1 MATFRYKARGPDG
14 QEVQGTVQAASR
26 LEATDLLRAQG
37 YWLLEL
43 YAQPEG
49 MPPRAESPPSAS
61 PPLFGGAPLKEL
73 AIFFRQLATM
83 LGAGVPLYQALD
95 TLGNQRRHFRL
106 RRAILDIRNAVLAGE
121 RLSDAFERH
130 PGVFPP
136 IVRAMIRV
144 GESGGVLEQSLRQI
158 ADYLENELE
167 LRRLLSRVTF
177 YPKLV
182 LVLIIPIL
190 MAPSVVLR
198 ALGHT
203 GGSPI
208 TEALAGLATQVLVT
222 LVIALAVLW
231 LVFRVASASQT
242 FRWVWGLVTVSVPWL
257 GFTLKQLA
265 LARFGR
271 ALSALYQA
279 GLPLSQAVRIAADAC
294 GNEYLASQLKP
305 AAAKIEAGVSITQS
319 LQQTRVLP
327 QMVMDMVATG
337 ENTGELGFMMTKVA
351 EFYEEEGKVRSH
363 QAGYVFGVV
372 VYLVVAILVAMILI
386 SFYSSYFSS
395 VFSQG
400 GP

>member
-49 MPPRAESPPSAS
+49 MPSRAESPPSAS

-144 GESGGVLEQSLRQI
+144 GNRVGCW
-158 ADYLENELE
+158 
-167 LRRLLSRVTF
+167 SRACA
-177 YPKLV
+177 KL
-182 LVLIIPIL
+182 
-190 MAPSVVLR
+190 
-198 ALGHT
+198 
-203 GGSPI
+203 PI
-208 TEALAGLATQVLVT
+208 TWRTN
-222 LVIALAVLW
+222 W
-231 LVFRVASASQT
+231 SCVA
-242 FRWVWGLVTVSVPWL
+242 
-257 GFTLKQLA
+257 
-265 LARFGR
+265 
-271 ALSALYQA
+271 
-279 GLPLSQAVRIAADAC
+279 C
-294 GNEYLASQLKP
+294 
-305 AAAKIEAGVSITQS
+305 
-319 LQQTRVLP
+319 
-327 QMVMDMVATG
+327 
-337 ENTGELGFMMTKVA
+337 
-351 EFYEEEGKVRSH
+351 
-363 QAGYVFGVV
+363 
-372 VYLVVAILVAMILI
+372 
-386 SFYSSYFSS
+386 
-395 VFSQG
+395 
-400 GP
+400 